1 MNPASRLTA
10 IFLFL
15 LIALSVLPAPADL
28 VLHWKFNE
36 GTGTTAND
44 STGNGHDGTLTNM
57 DAADWV
63 NTGLPSVPS
72 GSSYALDFDGGNDFV
87 LASDAYK
94 GVTGTTARTVAAW
107 IKGTKLNAC
116 IANWGTNAG
125 GQKFTFRVQD
135 GNGLA
140 GAIRV
145 EVNGGY
151 IVGDTVVNDGNWH
164 HVAAALPSNATPNVS
179 MIRLYVDGKLEGVSA
194 QQGKAINTVPFQ
206 DLRVATDFSGR
217 DFLGPI
223 DEVRL
228 YDQELTS
235 PEIRALAGA
244 VDAYGDAVLGDSPIA
259 YWRMGGTQKAG
270 NRCFNEGTEGISAD
284 ATYSSVEAAD
294 AGKPGLIVDNDN
306 KCVYFGDDSDQ
317 VNIPDHAAINTSG
330 PYTNKT
336 VETWFKV
343 DPAAAGRDVIY
354 EQGGTGNGINQFVR
368 LDTSYYLYTR
378 AWAATAHGLTRIP
391 INANE
396 VYHAVS
402 VFKSDTNP
410 GTFILYLNGVPICGK
425 VNDNVDPIASATGDC
440 AIGAKRDATV
450 FDNGNST
457 GNGNRFRGHIDEV
470 ALYNDVL
477 TLEQIQTHYAIGS
490 GDRLGIMEYAV
501 LGAMLNYDAANDDDG
516 NTVFEDSIGS
526 RQNNATANSF
536 DWNLAGVTDSSR
548 KSVNGGVLS
557 KIQYAY
563 RFDGSDTAWCLDFDS
578 LAGNPT
584 FFSASMEIVFKP
596 TDFAGQEALL
606 ETGGNGTGTAIW
618 LDGSTL
624 RFDVKQG
631 TVNARAAY
639 DLAGLPAAQQASFI
653 HVVGV
658 ADLDG
663 DQALLYVNGVLR
675 NAPFASGNLTD
686 WGGTDDS
693 GLGSVRGTQ
702 AFGTPGGLSGD
713 IALLRFYPHILEDG
727 KVSQNYEALL
737 SRGAIFAV
745 R

>member
-15 LIALSVLPAPADL
+15 LVALSVLPAPADL

-87 LASDAYK
+87 LASDDAFK
-94 GVTGTTARTVAAW
+94 GVTGTLARTIAAW
-107 IKGTKLNAC
+107 VKTAKGDAA
-116 IANWGTNAG
+116 IANWGANAV
-125 GQKFTFRVQD
+125 GQKWTFRKESSRHS
-135 GNGLA
+135 
-140 GAIRV
+140 IRV
-145 EVNGGY
+145 EINGAG
-151 IVGDTVVNDGNWH
+151 IVGDTAINDGDWH
-164 HVAAALPSNATPNVS
+164 HVAAVVPSHATPTVS
-179 MIRLYVDGKLEGVSA
+179 HIRLYIDGEL
-194 QQGKAINTVPFQ
+194 QGISTHGTTAINTAASQNF
-206 DLRVATDFSGR
+206 RIGR
-217 DFLGPI
+217 DFNGGRYMLGGI

-228 YDQELTS
+228 YDHRLTS
-235 PEIRALAGA
+235 AEIRALAGT
-244 VDAYGDAVLGDSPIA
+244 VDNYADTVLADNPIA
-259 YWRMGGTQKAG
+259 YWRMNGDEKVG
-270 NRCFNEGTEGISAD
+270 NRCYNEGSLGAGAD
-284 ATYSSVEAAD
+284 ATYSSVEAGD
-294 AGKPGLIVDNDN
+294 VGKPGLIADNDN
-306 KCVYFGDDSDQ
+306 QCVYFGDDSDQ